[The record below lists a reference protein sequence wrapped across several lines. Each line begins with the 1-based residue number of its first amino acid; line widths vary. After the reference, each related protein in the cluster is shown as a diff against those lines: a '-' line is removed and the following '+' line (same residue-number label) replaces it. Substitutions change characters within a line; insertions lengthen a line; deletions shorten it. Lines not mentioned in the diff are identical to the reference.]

1 MILPLLKELNKLEY
15 IKQNFKKNRLAYI
28 LILPAIIAM
37 LMIHFI
43 PMVEGLYISL
53 LNLNQYTLLK
63 FLHAPF
69 VGLKNF
75 YTILFDPAS
84 TLRIGFMD
92 AVRNTIIYTI
102 VTNLSVLIIG
112 LWLAHVLKQEFKG
125 RGIARTL
132 LLLPWVVPS
141 YVVGMIWGFM
151 WRQDSGIINKI
162 IVDYLHLLSHKPF
175 WLIGPNVL
183 IAIIIPTIW
192 RSFPMTMIMLL
203 AALQTISDDY
213 YEAAEID
220 GATGWQKLI
229 YVTLPFLKP
238 VIGTLIL
245 FGMIGSIYS
254 YNIVAMMF
262 GNGAGYPGD
271 WGDLVM
277 TNISRNSFNMWQ
289 FGTGAAAS
297 VMLMIGVLAL
307 TGVWYKVFK
316 DSLTMQ

>member
-1 MILPLLKELNKLEY
+1 MAFIKENFRKNK
-15 IKQNFKKNRLAYI
+15 LAYI

-43 PMVEGLYISL
+43 PMTDGLYISL

-69 VGLKNF
+69 IGLHNF
-75 YTILFDPAS
+75 YTILFDPTS

-102 VTNLSVLIIG
+102 VTNLGVLTIG
-112 LWLAHVLKQEFKG
+112 MLLALVLSQEFKG
-125 RGIARTL
+125 RGIARTM

-141 YVVGMIWGFM
+141 YVVGILWGFM
-151 WRQDSGIINKI
+151 WQQDNGIINRVL
-162 IVDYLHLLSHKPF
+162 VDYLHLLPHKPF

-183 IAIIIPTIW
+183 SAIIIPTIW

-203 AALQTISDDY
+203 AGLQTISNDY

-220 GATGWQKLI
+220 GATGWQKFH

-262 GNGAGYPGD
+262 GNGAGFPGE
-271 WGDLVM
+271 WGDLIM
-277 TNISRNSFNMWQ
+277 TNISRNSFSMWQ

-297 VMLMIGVLAL
+297 VMLMVAVLIL
-307 TGVWYKVFK
+307 TGIWYKVFK
-316 DSLTMQ
+316 DSLTMN

>member
-1 MILPLLKELNKLEY
+1 MDYL
-15 IKQNFKKNRLAYI
+15 KQNFKKNKLAYI
-28 LILPAIIAM
+28 LILPAIVAM
-37 LMIHFI
+37 LMIHFV
-43 PMVEGLYISL
+43 PMAEGLYISL
-53 LNLNQYTLLK
+53 LKLNQYTLLK

-69 VGLKNF
+69 IGLENF
-75 YTILFDPAS
+75 YTILFDPSS

-102 VTNLSVLIIG
+102 VVNLSVLIIG
-112 LWLAHVLKQEFKG
+112 LWLAHVLKQQFKG

-141 YVVGMIWGFM
+141 YVVGLLWGFM

-162 IVDYLHLLSHKPF
+162 LVDYLHILPNKPF

-297 VMLMIGVLAL
+297 VMLMIAVLTL
-307 TGVWYKVFK
+307 TGIWYKIFK
-316 DSLTMQ
+316 DSLSME